1 MLWHPGEVLQLMKSA
16 TGILTVNL
24 SAILAN
30 WRCVTSQLSKG
41 SSAAAVIKANAY
53 GLGAAQVGPV
63 LYRAGCRE
71 FFVATIDEAV
81 AARKYLHADAV
92 IYVLGGLRV
101 GTESLFLQHKISPVL
116 HSTQDIRRWLA
127 HVADIESPPE
137 CAVKINTGMTRLG
150 LDVQEWTA
158 LVTARSELQQL
169 SPALVMSHL
178 ACADEPGHALNREQ
192 LQQFQAVV
200 ATSRSLLPQARYSL
214 ANSSGIYLG
223 KEWHFDLVRPG
234 AALYGINP
242 RPQEPSPLKPV
253 VHLALPILQVRQL
266 TGPVSIG
273 YGATV
278 KASAPT
284 RLAVAAGG
292 YADGLHRTIG
302 GTGFGVIGRHQ
313 VPVIGRISMDA
324 TIFDVSAAGIAAD
337 EAKVIEVLNDE
348 LTVDSWAA
356 RTGALGYEVLTS
368 LGYRYQRRYV
378 KDGVL
383 VESEL
388 C

>member
-1 MLWHPGEVLQLMKSA
+1 MKSA

-71 FFVATIDEAV
+71 FFVATLDEAV

-302 GTGFGVIGRHQ
+302 GAGFGVIGRYQ

-378 KDGVL
+378 KDGGL

>member
-1 MLWHPGEVLQLMKSA
+1 MKSA

-71 FFVATIDEAV
+71 FFVATLDEAV

-302 GTGFGVIGRHQ
+302 GAGFGVIGRYQ

>member
-1 MLWHPGEVLQLMKSA
+1 MKSA

-71 FFVATIDEAV
+71 FFVATLDEAV
-81 AARKYLHADAV
+81 AARKYLKADAV

-278 KASAPT
+278 NASAPT

-302 GTGFGVIGRHQ
+302 GAGFGVIGRHQ

>member
-302 GTGFGVIGRHQ
+302 GAGFGVIGRYQ

>member
-1 MLWHPGEVLQLMKSA
+1 MKSA

-302 GTGFGVIGRHQ
+302 GAGFGVIGRYQ

>member
-1 MLWHPGEVLQLMKSA
+1 MKSA

-302 GTGFGVIGRHQ
+302 GAGFGVIGRHQ